1 MNKWIPLDGYHKKPK
16 KNEIVILTDGKNI
29 YHDMV
34 WLDEFKHDGK
44 LVKQGWYWIN
54 ASEPMNTTP
63 THWLILELPK

>member
-1 MNKWIPLDGYHKKPK
+1 MNKWIPLDNYHQKPK
-16 KNEIVILTDGKNI
+16 KNEIVILTDGNDI

-44 LVKQGWYWIN
+44 LIKQGWYWVNGNHPLDIN
-54 ASEPMNTTP
+54 P